1 MMNSGRGRARLQDA
15 RIGCSALSAGGSR
28 SSGVTGE
35 SYASPVHPNEALI
48 RDAYMAMT
56 AGDGKTLTAL
66 LTPTTQWIIAGHG
79 PLAGTYTGPDEIFS
93 LWKSIAAQTRGG
105 LHLEVEDVLANDDR
119 AVVLVVATGSRG
131 ARRLHERQVAVFEF
145 NGGKVQTARFIYEDP
160 DAYDRFWTD

>member
-1 MMNSGRGRARLQDA
+1 
-15 RIGCSALSAGGSR
+15 
-28 SSGVTGE
+28 
-35 SYASPVHPNEALI
+35 VHPNEALI

-56 AGDGKTLTAL
+56 AGDGKTLAAL

-119 AVVLVVATGSRG
+119 AVVLVVATGNRG